1 MDCLIC
7 GNKLA
12 RIASSGVWME
22 FHCPE
27 CGSGRVTMELLSLMM
42 LMRARFDV
50 SLSRKWLA
58 EQRKFDPLPIM
69 QTSDLPFLTIH

>member
-12 RIASSGVWME
+12 RIASSGVWTE

-58 EQRKFDPLPIM
+58 EQRKFDPRPIM